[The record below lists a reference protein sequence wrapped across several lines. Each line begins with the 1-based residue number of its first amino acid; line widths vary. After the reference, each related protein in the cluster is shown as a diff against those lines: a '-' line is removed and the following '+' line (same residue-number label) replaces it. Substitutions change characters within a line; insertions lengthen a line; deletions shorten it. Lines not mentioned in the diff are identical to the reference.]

1 MCVHHTSTSVSKRG
15 FSWVKGLS
23 TQTLGELE
31 NLSIP
36 RAFRHKSCRTTV
48 SKRLVRGERRV

>member
-1 MCVHHTSTSVSKRG
+1 MHHTSTSVSKGG

-36 RAFRHKSCRTTV
+36 RAFRHKSCRSTV